1 LKPVAKTNHHIIFHV
16 FPFQKTKNRQ
26 TVCTAVD
33 KDNREEIT
41 GRERRALFVNTKSE
55 CKSNIMPANKR
66 SAKQNNKKKEAQK
79 QKVKKELEKFSSDD
93 EDEEERVVVQPPKKK
108 NVLKQKANASS
119 SSEGSDS
126 EEDDNSNNN
135 KKSDSSKKST
145 SRTEDSRAKDDDH
158 DDDSNSD
165 DENDDDDDD
174 TAGSA
179 KGKFFTDD
187 NADWLK
193 PKKTKLLD
201 DDDDEEEDGDGE
213 DDDDGDELLE
223 IEREAQLVDEEMEAE
238 KREAEDEMRRTV
250 KEHTEVYH
258 LPTALEIEQDAD
270 RVVPPSELR
279 SNIESILEV
288 LAEFKARREPG
299 RSRQEYLDRLC
310 FFLSELYGYLPEL
323 MEYFLSMF
331 GPTETLEFVDAS
343 DRPRPLVIRTNT
355 LKTRRKD
362 LAAALIKRGVSL
374 DPLANWSKVGL
385 KILESPVPI
394 GATPEYL
401 HGMYMLQSAASMC
414 PVLALAPEPK
424 EKVLDMSAAPG
435 GKTSYMAQLM
445 RNTGVIV
452 ANDLKPER
460 QKATVANM
468 HRLGVK
474 NVIACAHDGR
484 KMGSMFKNR
493 FDRILLDAP
502 CSGLGVISRDPSVK
516 VQRSMTDIQ
525 QCAHLQKELLLAAI
539 DALKYKGTTGGVLVY
554 STCSVSIAENE
565 EVVNYALTKRDI
577 RIVDTGLGEFGIPGF
592 TRYQQKRFHPSVAL
606 TKRFYPHVHNMDGF
620 FVCRIEKLSDKRPGQ
635 DAANDEAEE
644 DAVKADK
651 EQQEEKEKKG
661 KGVKSTKQGDKT
673 SVNGKKRKQPERN
686 EPKPN
691 KNTPVS
697 IPPKITKPKK
707 QQTNAKITKPRRA
720 KPAADI

>member
-1 LKPVAKTNHHIIFHV
+1 
-16 FPFQKTKNRQ
+16 
-26 TVCTAVD
+26 
-33 KDNREEIT
+33 
-41 GRERRALFVNTKSE
+41 
-55 CKSNIMPANKR
+55 M
-66 SAKQNNKKKEAQK
+66 
-79 QKVKKELEKFSSDD
+79 EKFSSDED
-93 EDEEERVVVQPPKKK
+93 EDDELVEAK
-108 NVLKQKANASS
+108 NSQQQQEDSNDSS
-119 SSEGSDS
+119 SSSSDS
-126 EEDDNSNNN
+126 ESDNND
-135 KKSDSSKKST
+135 KKKKST
-145 SRTEDSRAKDDDH
+145 GRRG
-158 DDDSNSD
+158 
-165 DENDDDDDD
+165 DESSSSDDDDDD
-174 TAGSA
+174 DDDASSSDDDEDAYAKKKGYTDENAG
-179 KGKFFTDD
+179 
-187 NADWLK
+187 WLK
-193 PKKTKLLD
+193 PKKKGLLD
-201 DDDDEEEDGDGE
+201 DDDDDDDEGDEEEDDE
-213 DDDDGDELLE
+213 DEEELLE
-223 IEREAQLVDEEMEAE
+223 IEREAQLVDEEVEAE
-238 KREAEDEMRRTV
+238 KQEAADEMRRTV
-250 KEHTEVYH
+250 QEQTEVYH
-258 LPTALEIEQDAD
+258 LPTTEEIEQDAD

-279 SNIESILEV
+279 SHIEAILEV
-288 LAEFKARREPG
+288 LAEFKNRREEG
-299 RSRQEYLDRLC
+299 RARKEYLDRLC
-310 FFLSELYGYLPEL
+310 FFMSELYGYLPEL

-414 PVLALAPEPK
+414 PVLALSPEPK

-493 FDRILLDAP
+493 FDRVLLDAP

-516 VQRSMTDIQ
+516 VQRSISDIQ

-539 DALKYKGTTGGVLVY
+539 DSLKYKGTTGGAMVY

-565 EVVNYALTKRDI
+565 EVVNYALSKRDI

-606 TKRFYPHVHNMDGF
+606 TRRFYPHVHNMDGF

-635 DAANDEAEE
+635 TTGKEGETAEDTVVEVEVDEEVGSDSE
-644 DAVKADK
+644 I
-651 EQQEEKEKKG
+651 EKG
-661 KGVKSTKQGDKT
+661 KVKKPSINVK
-673 SVNGKKRKQPERN
+673 GKKRKKPEQQQDK
-686 EPKPN
+686 KPT
-691 KNTPVS
+691 KNSAVAV
-697 IPPKITKPKK
+697 PPKTSKPKK
-707 QQTNAKITKPRRA
+707 AKTNAKVTKPRRL